1 MIQSFEQKELK
12 RFFDKGSG
20 KIPQP
25 IHRGKVGAILDRLD
39 SSTDIKDMHFP
50 GSQLHKLTPKTAERW
65 SVHVNGNWVITFV
78 FKTGHA
84 YNVKYEDY
92 H

>member
-12 RFFDKGSG
+12 KFFETGRG

-25 IHRGKVGAILDRLD
+25 KHRDKVEAILDRLNAAND
-39 SSTDIKDMHFP
+39 VKDMHFP
-50 GSQLHKLTPKTAERW
+50 GSQLHKLEPKTAERW
-65 SVHVNGNWVITFV
+65 SVHVNGNWVISFA
-78 FKTGHA
+78 FKNSHA